1 MTPAKRRRAERRAIL
16 YSKAVRGCSCEP
28 EPTWLRGNVVYLKHR
43 GGCAAVRGLPG
54 EVGRRM
60 GVTARL

>member
-16 YSKAVRGCSCEP
+16 YSKAVRGCTCEP
-28 EPTWLRGNVVYLKHR
+28 RPAWLQSDAVYLQHAT
-43 GGCAAVRGLPG
+43 GCPAVVALPG
-54 EVGRRM
+54 EVGARM